1 MNYPMY
7 LAFLKWCFVKT
18 FGSTF
23 DKLASFRY
31 QLKQGAPDSIFAIVG
46 FAIMS
51 LVFVMVITLISA
63 GLLDDTNIVK
73 HIFFGSVY
81 LACFT
86 LIYNV
91 VKAAFECFLEE
102 REELIERLK
111 R

>member
-1 MNYPMY
+1 MY
-7 LAFLKWCFVKT
+7 LAFFKWCFMNIFGGT
-18 FGSTF
+18 FNS
-23 DKLASFRY
+23 LQRFRY
-31 QLKQGAPDSIFAIVG
+31 QLKQGAPDSIFAIFG

-86 LIYNV
+86 LVYNI
-91 VKAAFECFLEE
+91 VKAAFECFLDE
-102 REELIERLK
+102 REELIKRLK
-111 R
+111 Q